1 MRLASMPLTIAA
13 LSFGLLAACTANVDD
28 PATSNGE
35 SSLGRMQ
42 PRDSCGAW
50 QAWEAAPPVTGIVA
64 GIYHRAFGAGGG
76 YPYSGGAQPGWT
88 PPPKPGLIPLR
99 PLDLGTILGASF
111 RVLRRNPKPTLGAAL
126 LIQGSVY
133 LLLIL
138 AVAGV
143 SFTAVSRVNSSTSQN
158 TDQITAGAT
167 GLIVVASIIPALLAV
182 IASAVL
188 QGIIVL
194 EVSSGTVGEKLT
206 LRALLTKARGRIGAL
221 IGWAALVVLALTV
234 VLGVIV
240 VIIVLL
246 VVSLGTGG
254 IIAAVLIGFLASIG
268 LAVVYVWLSTKLALV
283 SSVLMIERLSIREA
297 VARSWSLTEGYFWR
311 TFGITL
317 LVAVIIGFVSQVAS
331 IPLSIVTQFATVL
344 FDPQGQKGSGVTV
357 LLVVVGLLAVVI
369 QSITSVVQSA
379 TTGLIYLDLR
389 IRKEGL
395 DLELVRYVEA
405 KQSGNANAVDPLR
418 HGAQVAPA
426 PVPDGSPWA

>member
-1 MRLASMPLTIAA
+1 MTDEQKWASPAA
-13 LSFGLLAACTANVDD
+13 VVPASAAAV
-28 PATSNGE
+28 P
-35 SSLGRMQ
+35 
-42 PRDSCGAW
+42 PIV
-50 QAWEAAPPVTGIVA
+50 PPVMPPMVPPVDPRFVVQNSSTGN
-64 GIYHRAFGAGGG
+64 GYGYEGA
-76 YPYSGGAQPGWT
+76 GGAQPGWT
-88 PPPKPGLIPLR
+88 PPPKPGLVPLR

-111 RVLRRNPKPTLGAAL
+111 RVLRRNPKPTFGAAL

-138 AVAGV
+138 VVAGV
-143 SFTAVSRVNSSTSQN
+143 TFNAVSRVNSSSSQN

-167 GLIVVASIIPALLAV
+167 GLIIVASIIPALLAV

-194 EVSSGTVGEKLT
+194 EVSRGAVGEKLT
-206 LRALLTKARGRIGAL
+206 LRALWTKARGRIGAL
-221 IGWAALVVLALTV
+221 IGWAALLVLTVTV
-234 VLGVIV
+234 VLGAIV
-240 VIIVLL
+240 LIIVMLA
-246 VVSLGTGG
+246 VSLGTGG
-254 IIAAVLIGFLASIG
+254 IIAAVLIGFLASFS
-268 LAVVYVWLSTKLALV
+268 LVVAFVWLSTKLALV
-283 SSVLMIERLSIREA
+283 PSVLMIERLSIRDS
-297 VARSWSLTEGYFWR
+297 VARSWSLTRGYFWR

-317 LVAVIIGFVSQVAS
+317 LVAAIIGFVSQVAS

-357 LLVVVGLLAVVI
+357 LLVVVSLLAVVIAVVI

-405 KQSGNANAVDPLR
+405 RQSGNSSVVDPLL
-418 HGAQVAPA
+418 HGAPVSPALVA
-426 PVPDGSPWA
+426 DESPWA

>member
-1 MRLASMPLTIAA
+1 MTDEQKWASPGAA
-13 LSFGLLAACTANVDD
+13 VPASAAAV
-28 PATSNGE
+28 PPI
-35 SSLGRMQ
+35 M
-42 PRDSCGAW
+42 
-50 QAWEAAPPVTGIVA
+50 PPVGPPVDPRFV
-64 GIYHRAFGAGGG
+64 GQDSGAGGG

-111 RVLRRNPKPTLGAAL
+111 RVLRRNPKPTFGAAL

-369 QSITSVVQSA
+369 AVVIQSITSVVQSA

-389 IRKEGL
+389 MRKEGL

-418 HGAQVAPA
+418 HGAQVGPA

>member
-1 MRLASMPLTIAA
+1 VTDEQKWTSPGAA
-13 LSFGLLAACTANVDD
+13 V
-28 PATSNGE
+28 P
-35 SSLGRMQ
+35 
-42 PRDSCGAW
+42 P
-50 QAWEAAPPVTGIVA
+50 APPIAPPDPRFVGQNA
-64 GIYHRAFGAGGG
+64 GAGG
-76 YPYSGGAQPGWT
+76 PYGSAYVAGPQPGWT

-111 RVLRRNPKPTLGAAL
+111 RVLRRNPKPTFGAAL

-138 AVAGV
+138 VVAGV
-143 SFTAVSRVNSSTSQN
+143 TFGALSRIDSSSAQN

-167 GLIVVASIIPALLAV
+167 GLIIVASIIPGLLAV

-194 EVSSGTVGEKLT
+194 EVSRGAVGEKLS
-206 LRALLTKARGRIGAL
+206 LRALWKKARGRIGAL
-221 IGWAALVVLALTV
+221 IGWAALLVLASTV
-234 VLGVIV
+234 VVGVIV
-240 VIIVLL
+240 VIIVFL

-254 IIAAVLIGFLASIG
+254 IAAAVLIGILAFFG

-283 SSVLMIERLSIREA
+283 PSALMIERMSIRGA

-311 TFGITL
+311 TFGISA
-317 LVAVIIGFVSQVAS
+317 LVAVIVGLVSQVVS
-331 IPLSIVTQFATVL
+331 LPLNFIAPIAGGLV
-344 FDPQGQKGSGVTV
+344 DPQGQNGSGAIVLV
-357 LLVVVGLLAVVI
+357 AVISLLVIVVAVVF

-405 KQSGNANAVDPLR
+405 KQSGDASVVDPLL
-418 HGAQVAPA
+418 HGAPATSTPA
-426 PVPDGSPWA
+426 PDESPWA

>member
-1 MRLASMPLTIAA
+1 MTDEQKWASPGAA
-13 LSFGLLAACTANVDD
+13 VPASAAAV
-28 PATSNGE
+28 PPI
-35 SSLGRMQ
+35 M
-42 PRDSCGAW
+42 
-50 QAWEAAPPVTGIVA
+50 PPVGPPVDPRFV
-64 GIYHRAFGAGGG
+64 GQDSGAGGG

-111 RVLRRNPKPTLGAAL
+111 RVLRRNPKPTFGAAL

-317 LVAVIIGFVSQVAS
+317 LVAVIVGFVSQVAS

-369 QSITSVVQSA
+369 AVVIRSITSVVQSA

-418 HGAQVAPA
+418 HGAQVGPA

>member
-1 MRLASMPLTIAA
+1 MTDEQKWASPGAA
-13 LSFGLLAACTANVDD
+13 V
-28 PATSNGE
+28 PASA
-35 SSLGRMQ
+35 
-42 PRDSCGAW
+42 PAVPPIVPPI
-50 QAWEAAPPVTGIVA
+50 APPVDPRFVGQNS
-64 GIYHRAFGAGGG
+64 GAGSGYGYGG
-76 YPYSGGAQPGWT
+76 GGGAQPGWT

-111 RVLRRNPKPTLGAAL
+111 RVLRRNPRPTFGAAL

-138 AVAGV
+138 AVGGV
-143 SFTAVSRVNSSTSQN
+143 IFNAVSRVNSSTSQN

-167 GLIVVASIIPALLAV
+167 GLIIVASIIPALLAV

-194 EVSSGTVGEKLT
+194 EVSRGAVGEKLT
-206 LRALLTKARGRIGAL
+206 LRALWTRARGRIGAL
-221 IGWAALVVLALTV
+221 IGWAALLVLAATV
-234 VLGVIV
+234 VLGAIV
-240 VIIVLL
+240 LIIVML

-254 IIAAVLIGFLASIG
+254 IIAAVLIGFLAFFG
-268 LAVVYVWLSTKLALV
+268 LIVTFVWLSTKLALV
-283 SSVLMIERLSIREA
+283 PSVLMIERLSIRDS
-297 VARSWSLTEGYFWR
+297 VARSWSLTQGYFWR

-317 LVAVIIGFVSQVAS
+317 LVAAIIGLVSQVAS

-357 LLVVVGLLAVVI
+357 LLMAVGVLAVVIAVVI

-395 DLELVRYVEA
+395 DLELVRYIEA
-405 KQSGNANAVDPLR
+405 KQSGNASAVDPLL
-418 HGAQVAPA
+418 HGAPVSPAVVA
-426 PVPDGSPWA
+426 DESPWA

>member
-1 MRLASMPLTIAA
+1 MTDEQKWASPGAAVAASAAAVPPIVPPVMP
-13 LSFGLLAACTANVDD
+13 S
-28 PATSNGE
+28 
-35 SSLGRMQ
+35 M
-42 PRDSCGAW
+42 
-50 QAWEAAPPVTGIVA
+50 APPVDPRFVDQNFGTGN
-64 GIYHRAFGAGGG
+64 GYGYEGAGGT
-76 YPYSGGAQPGWT
+76 QPGWT

-111 RVLRRNPKPTLGAAL
+111 RVLRRNPKPTFGAAL

-138 AVAGV
+138 VVAGV
-143 SFTAVSRVNSSTSQN
+143 TFNAVSRVNSSSSQN

-167 GLIVVASIIPALLAV
+167 GLIIVASIIPALLAV

-194 EVSSGTVGEKLT
+194 EVSRGAVGEKLT
-206 LRALLTKARGRIGAL
+206 LRALWTRASGRIGAL
-221 IGWAALVVLALTV
+221 IGWAALLVLAVTV
-234 VLGVIV
+234 VLGAIV
-240 VIIVLL
+240 LIIVML

-254 IIAAVLIGFLASIG
+254 IIAAILIGFLAFFG
-268 LAVVYVWLSTKLALV
+268 LVVAFAWLSTKLALV
-283 SSVLMIERLSIREA
+283 PSVLMIERLSIRDS
-297 VARSWSLTEGYFWR
+297 VARSWSLTRGYFWR

-317 LVAVIIGFVSQVAS
+317 LVAAIIGFVSQVAS

-357 LLVVVGLLAVVI
+357 LLVVVSLLAVVIAVVI

-405 KQSGNANAVDPLR
+405 RHSGNSSVVDPLL
-418 HGAQVAPA
+418 HGAPVLPALVA
-426 PVPDGSPWA
+426 DESPWA

>member
-1 MRLASMPLTIAA
+1 MTDEQKWASPGAA
-13 LSFGLLAACTANVDD
+13 VPASAAAV
-28 PATSNGE
+28 PPI
-35 SSLGRMQ
+35 M
-42 PRDSCGAW
+42 
-50 QAWEAAPPVTGIVA
+50 PPVGPPVDPRFV
-64 GIYHRAFGAGGG
+64 GQDSGAGGG

-111 RVLRRNPKPTLGAAL
+111 RVLRRNPKPTFGAAL

-158 TDQITAGAT
+158 TDQIAAGAT

-369 QSITSVVQSA
+369 AVVIRSITSVVQSA

-418 HGAQVAPA
+418 HGAQVGPA

>member
-1 MRLASMPLTIAA
+1 MTDEQKWASPGAA
-13 LSFGLLAACTANVDD
+13 V
-28 PATSNGE
+28 PASA
-35 SSLGRMQ
+35 
-42 PRDSCGAW
+42 PAVPPIVPPI
-50 QAWEAAPPVTGIVA
+50 APPVDPRFVGQNS
-64 GIYHRAFGAGGG
+64 GAGSGYGYGG
-76 YPYSGGAQPGWT
+76 GGGAQPGWT

-111 RVLRRNPKPTLGAAL
+111 RVLRRNPRPTFGAAL

-138 AVAGV
+138 AVGGV
-143 SFTAVSRVNSSTSQN
+143 IFNAVSRVNSSTSQN

-167 GLIVVASIIPALLAV
+167 GLIIVASIIPALLAV

-194 EVSSGTVGEKLT
+194 EVSRGAVGEKLT
-206 LRALLTKARGRIGAL
+206 LRALWTRARGRIGAL
-221 IGWAALVVLALTV
+221 IGWAALLVLAATV
-234 VLGVIV
+234 VLGAIV
-240 VIIVLL
+240 LIIVML

-254 IIAAVLIGFLASIG
+254 IIAAVLIGFLAFFG
-268 LAVVYVWLSTKLALV
+268 LIVTFVWLSTKLALV
-283 SSVLMIERLSIREA
+283 PSVLMIERLSIRDS
-297 VARSWSLTEGYFWR
+297 VARSWSLTQGYFWR

-317 LVAVIIGFVSQVAS
+317 LVAAIIGLVSQVAS

-357 LLVVVGLLAVVI
+357 LLMAVGVLAVVIAVVI

-405 KQSGNANAVDPLR
+405 KQSGNASAVDPLL
-418 HGAQVAPA
+418 HGAPVSPAVVA
-426 PVPDGSPWA
+426 DESPWA

>member
-1 MRLASMPLTIAA
+1 MTDEQKWASPGAA
-13 LSFGLLAACTANVDD
+13 VPASAAAV
-28 PATSNGE
+28 PPI
-35 SSLGRMQ
+35 M
-42 PRDSCGAW
+42 
-50 QAWEAAPPVTGIVA
+50 PPVGPPVDPRFV
-64 GIYHRAFGAGGG
+64 GQDSGAGGG

-88 PPPKPGLIPLR
+88 PPPKPGLIPLC

-111 RVLRRNPKPTLGAAL
+111 RVLRRNPKPTFGAAL

-369 QSITSVVQSA
+369 AVVIQSITSVVQSA

>member
-1 MRLASMPLTIAA
+1 MTDEQKWASPGTAVPASAA
-13 LSFGLLAACTANVDD
+13 AV
-28 PATSNGE
+28 PPI
-35 SSLGRMQ
+35 M
-42 PRDSCGAW
+42 
-50 QAWEAAPPVTGIVA
+50 PPVGPPVDPRFV
-64 GIYHRAFGAGGG
+64 GQDSGAGGG

-111 RVLRRNPKPTLGAAL
+111 RVLRRNPKPTFGAAL

-357 LLVVVGLLAVVI
+357 LLVAVGLLAVVIAVVI

-426 PVPDGSPWA
+426 PVADGSPWA

>member
-1 MRLASMPLTIAA
+1 MTDEQKWASPGAA
-13 LSFGLLAACTANVDD
+13 V
-28 PATSNGE
+28 PASVPPIVPP
-35 SSLGRMQ
+35 M
-42 PRDSCGAW
+42 
-50 QAWEAAPPVTGIVA
+50 APPVGPRFV
-64 GIYHRAFGAGGG
+64 GQNSGAGNG
-76 YPYSGGAQPGWT
+76 YGYGSGGGAQPGWT

-99 PLDLGTILGASF
+99 PLDLGAILGASF
-111 RVLRRNPKPTLGAAL
+111 RVLRRNPKPTFGAAL

-138 AVAGV
+138 VVAGV
-143 SFTAVSRVNSSTSQN
+143 TFNAAARVNSSTIQN

-167 GLIVVASIIPALLAV
+167 GLIIVASIIPALLAV

-194 EVSSGTVGEKLT
+194 EVSRGAVGEKLT
-206 LRALLTKARGRIGAL
+206 LRALWTRARGRIGAL
-221 IGWAALVVLALTV
+221 IGWAALLVLAMTV
-234 VLGVIV
+234 VLGAIALIIV
-240 VIIVLL
+240 VL

-254 IIAAVLIGFLASIG
+254 IIAAVLIGFLAFFG
-268 LAVVYVWLSTKLALV
+268 LVVAFGWLSTKLALV
-283 SSVLMIERLSIREA
+283 PSVLMIERLSIRDS
-297 VARSWSLTEGYFWR
+297 VARSWSLTRGYFWR

-317 LVAVIIGFVSQVAS
+317 LVAAIIGFVSQVAS

-357 LLVVVGLLAVVI
+357 LLAVVGVLAVVIAVVI

-389 IRKEGL
+389 MRKEGL

-405 KQSGNANAVDPLR
+405 KQSGNSSAVDPLSHR
-418 HGAQVAPA
+418 A
-426 PVPDGSPWA
+426 PVSPTLVADESPWA

>member
-1 MRLASMPLTIAA
+1 MTDEQKWASPGAA
-13 LSFGLLAACTANVDD
+13 VPASAAAV
-28 PATSNGE
+28 PPI
-35 SSLGRMQ
+35 M
-42 PRDSCGAW
+42 
-50 QAWEAAPPVTGIVA
+50 PPVGPPVDPRFV
-64 GIYHRAFGAGGG
+64 GPDSGAGGG

-111 RVLRRNPKPTLGAAL
+111 RVLRRNPKPTFGAAL

-369 QSITSVVQSA
+369 AVVIQSITSVVQSA

-389 IRKEGL
+389 MRKEGL

>member
-1 MRLASMPLTIAA
+1 MTDEQKWASPGAA
-13 LSFGLLAACTANVDD
+13 VPPSG
-28 PATSNGE
+28 
-35 SSLGRMQ
+35 
-42 PRDSCGAW
+42 GAVPPIM
-50 QAWEAAPPVTGIVA
+50 PPVGQPVDPRFI
-64 GIYHRAFGAGGG
+64 GQNSGAGSG
-76 YPYSGGAQPGWT
+76 YAYSGGAQPGWT

-111 RVLRRNPKPTLGAAL
+111 RVLRRNPKPTFGAAL

-133 LLLIL
+133 LVLIL

-143 SFTAVSRVNSSTSQN
+143 TFTGVSRVNSSTSQN

-194 EVSSGTVGEKLT
+194 EVSSGAVGEKLT
-206 LRALLTKARGRIGAL
+206 LRALWTRARGRIGAL

-254 IIAAVLIGFLASIG
+254 AIAAVLIGFLASIG
-268 LAVVYVWLSTKLALV
+268 LAVVYVWLSTKLSLV
-283 SSVLMIERLSIREA
+283 ASVLMIERLSIRES

-317 LVAVIIGFVSQVAS
+317 LVAAIIGFVSQVAS

-357 LLVVVGLLAVVI
+357 LLVVVGLLAVVIAVVI

-405 KQSGNANAVDPLR
+405 KQSGNANAVSPLL
-418 HGAQVAPA
+418 HGAPVAPA

>member
-1 MRLASMPLTIAA
+1 MTDEQKWASPGAA
-13 LSFGLLAACTANVDD
+13 VPASAAAV
-28 PATSNGE
+28 PPI
-35 SSLGRMQ
+35 M
-42 PRDSCGAW
+42 
-50 QAWEAAPPVTGIVA
+50 PPVGPPVDPRFV
-64 GIYHRAFGAGGG
+64 GQDSGAGGG

-111 RVLRRNPKPTLGAAL
+111 RVLRRNPKPTFGAAL

-369 QSITSVVQSA
+369 AVVIQSITSVVQSA